1 MKKILLLFFLGTTML
16 FAQDNITMSLND
28 FETLKVYN
36 GIDIELIQSD
46 KQELIISGKKAEKV
60 KVKLK
65 NKTLK
70 LTLRFPETMAEGDV
84 KITLYFNKDIS
95 VIDVNEGVTL
105 TSKAI
110 EQGHIEVKAQEGAFV
125 NMVVNTKHLTVKGS
139 SGGVL
144 KLSGT
149 TKNETV
155 KLDLA
160 ATYHG
165 YNLETTNMSVVKVG
179 SGAKAEIN
187 AGESLDAKVTFGG
200 TIFYRGTPEFLTEK
214 KVIGGTIE
222 QQD

>member
-1 MKKILLLFFLGTTML
+1 MKKILLLFFLGTAML
-16 FAQDNITMSLND
+16 FSQDNITMSLND

-84 KITLYFNKDIS
+84 KITLFFNKDIS
-95 VIDVNEGVTL
+95 VIDANEGVTL
-105 TSKAI
+105 TSKGI

-125 NMVVNTKHLTVKGS
+125 NMVVNTKYLTVKGS

-165 YNLETTNMSVVKVG
+165 YKLETTNMSIVKVG